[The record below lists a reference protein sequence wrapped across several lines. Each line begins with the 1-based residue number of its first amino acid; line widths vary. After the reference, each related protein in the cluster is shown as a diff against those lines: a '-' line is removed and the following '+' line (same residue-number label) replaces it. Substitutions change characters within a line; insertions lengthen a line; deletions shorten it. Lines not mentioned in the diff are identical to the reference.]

1 MNFKIISVINCNAL
15 YHMERLDLLDVFL
28 FCNSDYIVV

>member
-15 YHMERLDLLDVFL
+15 YHMESLDLLDVFFAL
-28 FCNSDYIVV
+28 QQ